1 MALSQPISD
10 YFDQLIYAI
19 GNYHY
24 NWHPSC
30 ELLMVI
36 QGRLTINV
44 EGYQF
49 QQLAFLFQGQLNGCL
64 C

>member
-49 QQLAFLFQGQLNGCL
+49 QLAPHD
-64 C
+64 

>member
-36 QGRLTINV
+36 QGAVN
-44 EGYQF
+44 YQRRG
-49 QQLAFLFQGQLNGCL
+49 LPVPTGAP
-64 C
+64 